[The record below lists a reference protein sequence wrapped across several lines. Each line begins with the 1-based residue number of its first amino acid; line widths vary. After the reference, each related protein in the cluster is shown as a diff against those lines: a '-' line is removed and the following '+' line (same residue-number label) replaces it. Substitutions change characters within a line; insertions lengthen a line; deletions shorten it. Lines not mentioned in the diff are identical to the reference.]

1 MAEDKVL
8 IMLNEEIADQLT
20 AIGKE
25 ELDTKD
31 MAERIKNVTELYKLR
46 IEEMKLAADIEDKSA
61 KRSIDVE
68 NNIRCSLYKDEELKG
83 QKKDRRIKVGL
94 TVGQGVLYVAAFL
107 VGLNFEKTGS
117 FSSKMMTNLIGKF
130 RLSK

>member
-61 KRSIDVE
+61 KRAIDVE

>member
-46 IEEMKLAADIEDKSA
+46 IEEMKLAADIEDKAA

-68 NNIRCSLYKDEELKG
+68 NNIRSSLYKDEELKG
-83 QKKDRRIKVGL
+83 QKKDRRIKVVL
-94 TVGQGVLYVAAFL
+94 AVGQGVLYVGAFL

>member
-25 ELDTKD
+25 ELNTKD

-68 NNIRCSLYKDEELKG
+68 NNIRSSLYKDEELKG

-94 TVGQGVLYVAAFL
+94 AVGQGVLYVGAFL